1 MRYSYRMRRTSRTG
15 LQLLIATGLLLAA
28 SAAFAQDGGAGAGGT
43 GGAGGSGPGL
53 PCDPNTLWCSNGPM
67 AQIVESTE
75 RLQGSIDT
83 QWIPA
88 CDPITPS
95 GHCDDE
101 NIQFR
106 AQLAFDKIK
115 TGGPIYTIDMKKG
128 TKVDARWP
136 TTDWIDLTL
145 PSGGATDGSFKV
157 AHTLTPEIA
166 LYIDTPVYTGEIK
179 MDATV
184 LVNYLPGAQFAYTAM
199 NSTKFKPWAFD
210 GVTLNVKGT
219 DLNSSK
225 LFGITFVQ
233 IADILGVNGID
244 DYVDGSFSFNAT
256 TDTTFV
262 YQTTQVNITG
272 ATVPITSA
280 DGETQV
286 MSPDGD
292 YLEVQGYTKGIMRY
306 DGTIEFLPVISIAS
320 IGGIGVS
327 LNFPISVGLEMSFGS
342 ANLAVTFP
350 NELVHIPLPNVFV
363 PSTPKNFGTV
373 ATGDK
378 SEPQK
383 VTVENSGELGAVLE
397 FSSDNPQ
404 FKIVGA
410 NAWELAPDGGE
421 YDLEVRFQPTKS
433 GKQTGTITVTSNDPD
448 TPIQEFSV
456 TGYGEGE
463 DIPDPEPDGGTSGSG
478 GVGGSSGSGSVYDG
492 SGDDGGCGCRVP
504 SNAGGAAGASLALLG
519 LVALGLR
526 RRRR

>member
-1 MRYSYRMRRTSRTG
+1 MRYSYRMPRTSRTG
-15 LQLLIATGLLLAA
+15 LQLLIATGSLLAA

-43 GGAGGSGPGL
+43 GGSGGSGPSL

-88 CDPITPS
+88 CDPVTPS

-145 PSGGATDGSFKV
+145 PPGGATDGSFKV

-179 MDATV
+179 MDASV

-210 GVTLNVKGT
+210 GVTLNVKGN
-219 DLNSSK
+219 DLANSR

-233 IADILGVNGID
+233 ITDILGVNGID

-256 TDTTFV
+256 TDTNFT

-272 ATVPITSA
+272 ATGPITFA
-280 DGETQV
+280 GGETQV

-292 YLEVQGYTKGIMRY
+292 YLEVQGYTNGIMRY
-306 DGTIEFLPVISIAS
+306 EGTIEFLPVINITS
-320 IGGIGVS
+320 IGGVGVG
-327 LNFPISVGLEMSFGS
+327 LNFPISVGLDLPFGS
-342 ANLAVTFP
+342 GNLAVTFP

-378 SEPQK
+378 SETQK
-383 VTVENSGELGAVLE
+383 VTIENSGELGAVLE

-404 FKIVGA
+404 FKVVGA
-410 NAWELAPDGGE
+410 NAWELAPDGDE

-433 GKQTGTITVTSNDPD
+433 GKQTGTITVKSNDPD

-456 TGYGEGE
+456 SGYGEGE
-463 DIPDPEPDGGTSGSG
+463 DLPDPDPDGGTSGSG
-478 GVGGSSGSGSVYDG
+478 GVGGGSGAGSVYDG
-492 SGDDGGCGCRVP
+492 SGEDGGCGCRVP
-504 SNAGGAAGASLALLG
+504 SNAGSAAGASLALLG
-519 LVALGLR
+519 LAALGFR